1 MNNQFRAKAILLRR
15 TNYGE
20 ADKILNL
27 LTADHGKISAIAK
40 GVRRGKSKLAGG
52 LELFA
57 VCDVT
62 LIKGRGDIHTVTS
75 ARIDTFYD
83 KILHDYDRMQLGY
96 TCIKDV
102 SKASETA
109 QEPEFYELLRQSFI
123 YLNDLSIDTRLV
135 EAWFRLQLAI
145 LLGTAL
151 NVTHDRFN
159 QKLSADKMYE
169 FDTRDMVFYEREN
182 GSFTP
187 DHIKLLRLLIAK
199 NPLLVSHVGGI
210 KPLIENIL
218 WLSRQVHGA

>member
-1 MNNQFRAKAILLRR
+1 MNQFRTKAILLRR

-20 ADKILNL
+20 ADKIINV
-27 LTADHGKISAIAK
+27 LTPDHGKVSVMAK

-62 LIKGRGDIHTVTS
+62 LLKGRGEIYTLTS
-75 ARIDTFYD
+75 ARIDTFYKD
-83 KILHDYDRMQLGY
+83 MLHDYDRMQLGY

-102 SKASETA
+102 AKASETA
-109 QEPEFYELLRQSFI
+109 QEPEFYELLHQSFMF
-123 YLNDLSIDTRLV
+123 LNNVSIDIRLT

-151 NVTHDRFN
+151 NVSHDAVN
-159 QKLSADKMYE
+159 QRLLADKVY
-169 FDTRDMVFYEREN
+169 DYDIRDMVFYQRPN

-187 DHIKLLRLLIAK
+187 DHIKVLRLLIAK
-199 NPLLVSHVGGI
+199 NPLLVSHVGGVN
-210 KPLIENIL
+210 PLIDDIL